1 MATRGTCWPWAEGR
15 WVSVYRILP
24 DSCPGQ
30 DGSRNVPWG
39 IRTLLSSE
47 VLKDYFVINLL

>member
-1 MATRGTCWPWAEGR
+1 M
-15 WVSVYRILP
+15 SVYRILP